1 MSLAPTISTAS
12 APVKD
17 LGYGTL
23 VLHVAVTAIGAV
35 GGGHNGRFSMGI
47 SITNRSPPGCFRP
60 GMDCERR
67 NRRR

>member
-35 GGGHNGRFSMGI
+35 GGGHNGRFSMGV
-47 SITNRSPPGCFRP
+47 P
-60 GMDCERR
+60 
-67 NRRR
+67 